1 MSDDEGTIIR
11 KAQRADVSAIVA
23 MLSDDFLGA
32 KREYP
37 ADDPRYLEAFDRI
50 DTDPSE
56 LLVVAESGGEPVGT
70 LQLSWLPGLSR
81 GGALR
86 AQIEGVRVRSDQRG
100 NRLGERLVR
109 WAVDHARDEGAVLVQ
124 LTSDLK
130 RTDAHRFYERLGFEH
145 THIGMKLALS

>member
-1 MSDDEGTIIR
+1 MSDDEGTTIR
-11 KAQRADVSAIVA
+11 RARRADVPAIVA

-32 KREYP
+32 KREY
-37 ADDPRYLEAFDRI
+37 ATDDPRYLEAFDRI

-70 LQLSWLPGLSR
+70 LQLSWLLGLSR

-86 AQIEGVRVRSDQRG
+86 AQIEAVRVRSDQRG

-109 WAVDHARDEGAVLVQ
+109 WALDTARTEGAVLVQ

-130 RTDAHRFYERLGFEH
+130 RADAHRFYERLGFAH
-145 THIGMKLALS
+145 THTGMKLTLG